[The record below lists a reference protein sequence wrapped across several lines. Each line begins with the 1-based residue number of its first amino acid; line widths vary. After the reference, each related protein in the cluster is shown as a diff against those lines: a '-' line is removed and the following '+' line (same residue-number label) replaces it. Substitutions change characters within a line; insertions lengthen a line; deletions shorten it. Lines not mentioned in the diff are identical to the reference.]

1 MMDTMENKT
10 HERKIK
16 VDTKTKDTR
25 IKRIEARRGDVIELV
40 AEGGAVWVII
50 PDTDL
55 KLHEDPPVAEYYAT
69 DLWFA
74 FRLGEGRMARI
85 SVPDEYPDFEPDPL
99 GEPGVK
105 GTAEV
110 YYFVICGN
118 PGDAY
123 PATGN
128 SPPRMI
134 IPPRGI

>member
-1 MMDTMENKT
+1 MDKVDKKI
-10 HERKIK
+10 HERTIK
-16 VDTKTKDTR
+16 VDTRTKDTR
-25 IKRIEARRGDVIELV
+25 IRRIEAKRGDEIEFL
-40 AEGGAVWVII
+40 AENGGIWVII
-50 PDTDL
+50 PDTNLRL
-55 KLHEDPPVAEYYAT
+55 KEDPPVAEYYAT

-74 FRLGEGRMARI
+74 FRLGEGQKAVI
-85 SVPDEYPDFEPDPL
+85 SVPEEYPDFEPDPL
-99 GEPGVK
+99 GEPGVN

-134 IPPRGI
+134 IPPRGF

>member
-1 MMDTMENKT
+1 MDKMDKKI
-10 HERKIK
+10 HERKIN
-16 VDTKTKDTR
+16 VDPRTKDTR
-25 IKRIEARRGDVIELV
+25 IKRIEAKRGDEIEFV
-40 AEGGAVWVII
+40 AENGGIWVII
-50 PDTDL
+50 PDTNL
-55 KLHEDPPVAEYYAT
+55 RLQEEPPVAEYYAT

-74 FRLGEGRMARI
+74 FRLGKGQGAKI

-134 IPPRGI
+134 IPPRRF